1 MLTEAANIGWK
12 TFVIFAVLNA
22 AFFPMVYFFYPETR
36 GLELEDLPLLF
47 AKGGFTGGVF
57 SSQGGRT
64 VLPGQHAQERN
75 VDKKVEEEQVQQ
87 VERVE

>member
-1 MLTEAANIGWK
+1 MILTFPDNIGWK

-22 AFFPMVYFFYPETR
+22 AFFPMVYFFYPETK

-57 SSQGGRT
+57 SSKGGRT

-75 VDKKVEEEQVQQ
+75 VDKKVEDEQ